1 MENFLSLPL
10 DFIPPSLAIDSMSY
24 YRPFLALL
32 FFGLVVQ
39 ACNNGPEAPTEEN
52 PLARVYDNYLYASA
66 LDGIGKGLSPKD
78 SAQQA
83 ELYID
88 KWIMDQMLLGVA
100 QKQLP
105 AKEAQRIDRL
115 AESYKA
121 SLVIAYF
128 EQELINREL
137 DTTVTPVQLA
147 QYYNANKDQ
156 YIAGESWLRCHFIRV
171 PRKLEGVDKLRNWF
185 KSDKKSDEEK
195 VKQFCLSNESQMV
208 FALEKDR
215 WVKYKRVADRLPENR
230 LPSSYLEKDRVF
242 DRSDSKYVYLCK
254 VFEYKDKDEPAPLPE
269 VQDEISRIILH
280 QRRQLILDQV
290 RKEARTKAKEGNV
303 FERF

>member
-1 MENFLSLPL
+1 
-10 DFIPPSLAIDSMSY
+10 MSY
-24 YRPFLALL
+24 DRTFLALL
-32 FFGLVVQ
+32 FFGLLVQ
-39 ACNNGPEAPTEEN
+39 ACNNGPKAPTEEN
-52 PLARVYDNYLYASA
+52 PLARVYDNYLYAST

-105 AKEAQRIDRL
+105 NKEAQRINRL

-121 SLVIAYF
+121 SLTIAYF

-137 DTTVTPVQLA
+137 DTMVTPVQLA

-230 LPSSYLEKDRVF
+230 LPSSYLEKNRIF
-242 DRSDSKYVYLCK
+242 DRSDNKYVYLCK
-254 VFEYKDKDEPAPLPE
+254 VFEYKDKNEPAPLTE

-290 RKEARTKAKEGNV
+290 RKEARAKAKEGNV

>member
-1 MENFLSLPL
+1 MPL

-24 YRPFLALL
+24 YRHLIALL
-32 FFGLVVQ
+32 FLGVLQ

-52 PLARVYDNYLYASA
+52 PLARVYDNYLYGSA

-100 QKQLP
+100 KKQLP
-105 AKEAQRIDRL
+105 NQEAQRINRL

-121 SLVIAYF
+121 SLTIAYF

-137 DTTVTPVQLA
+137 DTMVTPVQLA
-147 QYYNANKDQ
+147 QYYNANKEQ

-185 KSDKKSDEEK
+185 KSDKKA
-195 VKQFCLSNESQMV
+195 M
-208 FALEKDR
+208 
-215 WVKYKRVADRLPENR
+215 
-230 LPSSYLEKDRVF
+230 
-242 DRSDSKYVYLCK
+242 
-254 VFEYKDKDEPAPLPE
+254 
-269 VQDEISRIILH
+269 
-280 QRRQLILDQV
+280 RR
-290 RKEARTKAKEGNV
+290 K
-303 FERF
+303 

>member
-1 MENFLSLPL
+1 MPL

-24 YRPFLALL
+24 YRHLIALL
-32 FFGLVVQ
+32 FLGVLQ

-105 AKEAQRIDRL
+105 NKEAQRINRL

-121 SLVIAYF
+121 SLTIAYF

-137 DTTVTPVQLA
+137 DTLVTPVQLA
-147 QYYNANKDQ
+147 QYYNANKEQ

-215 WVKYKRVADRLPENR
+215 WVKYKRVADRLPDNR
-230 LPSSYLEKDRVF
+230 LPSSYLEKGRVF

-254 VFEYKDKDEPAPLPE
+254 VFEYKDKNEPAPLAE

-290 RKEARTKAKEGNV
+290 RKEARAKAKEGNV